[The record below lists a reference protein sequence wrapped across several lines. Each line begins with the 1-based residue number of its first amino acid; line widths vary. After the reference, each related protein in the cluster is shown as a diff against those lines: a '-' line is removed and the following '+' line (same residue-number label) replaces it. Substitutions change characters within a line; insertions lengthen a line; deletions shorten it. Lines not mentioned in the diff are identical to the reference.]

1 MNAVY
6 RNDAARGEG
15 YGLLRI
21 SDAAPGTSGNPALTF
36 SLQRSSDGRYLGH
49 TDWQDAEE
57 QLVPDAVTPVAGA
70 DGDVE
75 LGLSPAVVDQL
86 DALEAYR
93 LTVRGEGLPMTRCV
107 LELSGIIYSRAVS
120 GAAVAVAPKPV
131 PVQPA
136 PTPEPEPIEPIAVAE
151 PEPPLTL
158 RSNEP
163 APKKSSV
170 GLIILALLVLALLA
184 GGGWY
189 LLRGD
194 KTVTPE
200 EQTTPPVSESEK
212 KLETPVPPAET
223 PPVPPVEPKPEP
235 VPPAETKP
243 EPAPPA
249 EAPAV
254 SEPPVA
260 PVVPVVP
267 ATPPP
272 APLAPKA
279 QVRAFM
285 QSKGSPQQALELA
298 RTLSRTTSED
308 QDAVFLLME
317 MAAEG
322 GVPEA
327 MLETARYYNP
337 ADTTSSGSIV
347 KDAEQAFVWY
357 TEAAAKAG
365 TAADP
370 ATVPAIADGLA
381 SLREWL
387 QKQAESGSFEAAS
400 LLKKIQ

>member
-6 RNDAARGEG
+6 RNDSVRGEG
-15 YGLLRI
+15 YGILRI
-21 SDAAPGTSGNPALTF
+21 NDAAPGTSDNPSCTF

-49 TDWQDAEE
+49 ADWQDAEE
-57 QLVPDAVTPVAGA
+57 QLVPDAVTPVAGV

-75 LGLSPAVVDQL
+75 LALSPAVVDQL

-93 LTVRGEGLPMTRCV
+93 LTVRGEGLPVARCV

-120 GAAVAVAPKPV
+120 GTAVAAAPRLV
-131 PVQPA
+131 PVQPIQPIQ
-136 PTPEPEPIEPIAVAE
+136 PTPEPQPIPEPVAE
-151 PEPPLTL
+151 PEPPLVL
-158 RSNEP
+158 NNNEP
-163 APKKSSV
+163 APKKSPV

-189 LLRGD
+189 LLRGN

-200 EQTTPPVSESEK
+200 EQTTSAPPPAPEPEK
-212 KLETPVPPAET
+212 KPETPVLPAET
-223 PPVPPVEPKPEP
+223 APTPPAEPKPEP
-235 VPPAETKP
+235 TPPAETKP
-243 EPAPPA
+243 APAPPA
-249 EAPAV
+249 TPA
-254 SEPPVA
+254 PPVA
-260 PVVPVVP
+260 P
-267 ATPPP
+267 TPPP
-272 APLAPKA
+272 APLAPKV

-285 QSKGSPQQALELA
+285 QSKGTPQQALELA
-298 RTLSRTTSED
+298 RTLPRTASDD

-337 ADTTSSGSIV
+337 ADTTPSGSIV

-365 TAADP
+365 TTTDP
-370 ATVPAIADGLA
+370 ATVPAVADGLA

-387 QKQAESGSFEAAS
+387 RKQAEAGSSEAAN